1 MWPGM
6 FQQEKKTPE
15 TINQEQVFSG
25 LMTERQVFE
34 EFHLTR
40 EDLLQAW
47 AKTGEITP
55 IIVGD
60 EVQYIRTQLE
70 EQAVALD
77 AVPLRSSTRIRH

>member
-15 TINQEQVFSG
+15 TINERQVCSG

-60 EVQYIRTQLE
+60 EVCYIRTQLE
-70 EQAVALD
+70 EQAVALES
-77 AVPLRSSTRIRH
+77 VPSHNATRIRH